1 MDCTCKNSSI
11 RIGIARTGEFLFK
24 LKRFGDK
31 DVFSKFQRESGKRKI
46 KETAWIAVHL
56 YLTIGKH
63 EFFRVLTLYCHKDF
77 GDSQVL

>member
-1 MDCTCKNSSI
+1 MFFQS
-11 RIGIARTGEFLFK
+11 FK
-24 LKRFGDK
+24 
-31 DVFSKFQRESGKRKI
+31 ESRCKRKI